1 MPIFQYKAVGSDGN
15 AYKGTKDAASVNEVR
30 QALRAE
36 KLYPTEI
43 KISRFSQR
51 KKNDLSFDFKKF
63 LPQKENHQKY
73 LTGFTRQMEIL
84 LDATIPYDKALEMI
98 IAQTKD
104 PAFKSILADI
114 RGKVIEGDYLADA
127 MADFPH
133 VFPPMYVSM
142 VRAGEMGSSLGVIM
156 KRLAEYYEN
165 QEKLK
170 AKLRSAMIYPT
181 FMTIFGTVVVT
192 FMITYIVPKITQI
205 FDAQGGDLPG
215 PTQLL
220 INISDFLSN
229 YWFLTIVGIVI
240 LIATSIQFFQTERG
254 KQVKDRIA
262 LKLPLWK
269 DLTRKVLI
277 LRFCQTLGTLL
288 KTGIDLKTSLDIA
301 KHVVVNHIF
310 LTKIEKLIVD
320 VNNKGIPLSAAMKSI
335 QIFPEYVYHV
345 VAIGEEA
352 ARVDELL
359 EKVAERMEMEVTHL
373 IDGLT
378 SLLQPLMILIM
389 GGIIGFIALAVLLP
403 MLNMNQL
410 LSG

>member
-51 KKNDLSFDFKKF
+51 KKNDLSFDFKKL
-63 LPQKENHQKY
+63 LPQKENHQKH

-104 PAFKSILADI
+104 PAFKSLLSDI
-114 RGKVIEGDYLADA
+114 RGKVIEGEYLADA